1 MSAMV
6 VLTVVLLLCTLLLF
20 YQGAFLS
27 AVFYHLMV
35 NDTEGAAGTALRA
48 VCGTYSETTVRVLV
62 ASVHIV
68 TLLLQLFFSPDANL
82 FTPLHK
88 LLYMIFQTEGPTNV
102 VQKPLVQTVGWDIR
116 TRIAL
121 ERAIEVGRVLVV
133 LLVLSF
139 HVYHSAPPTVLR
151 AAGTGPV
158 GITNQISLGKSV
170 GVCQLFS
177 YARKCEPVYFA
188 LQNTASDA
196 SKGEVSLQLTSYQGT
211 AAKTWFG
218 SSSSSDNKS
227 AEKQK
232 VTWQRSISR
241 RPVLVGEGAVTV
253 SARLDGATGV
263 LRVVATSDAN
273 GQEEALWTSSSRCPA
288 VAAGT
293 SSSSAAAYLTLDANT
308 GTPVVHCSDGTTVV
322 ALN

>member
-1 MSAMV
+1 MWLSAI
-6 VLTVVLLLCTLLLF
+6 VLSF
-20 YQGAFLS
+20 FQGAFLS

-35 NDTEGAAGTALRA
+35 NDTEGVAGTALRA
-48 VCGTYSETTVRVLV
+48 VCGTYSETTVRMLV
-62 ASVHIV
+62 ASMQIA

-88 LLYMIFQTEGPTNV
+88 LLYMVFQTEGPTNV

-121 ERAIEVGRVLVV
+121 ERSIEVGRVLVV

-139 HVYHSAPPTVLR
+139 HIYHSAPPTVLR
-151 AAGTGPV
+151 AVGAGPV
-158 GITNQISLGKSV
+158 GITNQITLGKSV

-177 YARKCEPVYFA
+177 FARKCEPVYFA
-188 LQNTASDA
+188 LENTASDA
-196 SKGEVSLQLTSYQGT
+196 SKGGVSLQLTSYQGT
-211 AAKTWFG
+211 AANTWFG
-218 SSSSSDNKS
+218 SSDSSKS

-232 VTWQRSISR
+232 VTWQRSIPR

-263 LRVVATSDAN
+263 LRVVATNDAN

-288 VAAGT
+288 VAAST
-293 SSSSAAAYLTLDANT
+293 SSSSSAAYLTLDATT
-308 GTPVVHCSDGTTVV
+308 GKPVVHCSDGTTVV